1 MKLILFMLNLGAHS
15 SFHYSTKNGRNL
27 VFQWVEARQRHEFE
41 VDYEEWSADDFR
53 FAKDLL
59 DQALPVP
66 VLFDIKVENI
76 PIFQQDG
83 AAVARLAH
91 TQEADGSNPSPATN
105 DEPEDE
111 EQPELEPE
119 PEPEP
124 KPKAKRG
131 KKSIV
136 LPSALKELRDP
147 LEDAAFAT

>member
-1 MKLILFMLNLGAHS
+1 MKLILFILNLGAHS

-27 VFQWVEARQRHEFE
+27 VFQWVEARQRHEIE

-66 VLFDIKVENI
+66 VLFDIKIEDA
-76 PIFQQDG
+76 PILPQDG
-83 AAVARLAH
+83 AAVARLVH
-91 TQEADGSNPSPATN
+91 TQEIEGSNPSPATN

-111 EQPELEPE
+111 PEL
-119 PEPEP
+119 EPEP

>member
-1 MKLILFMLNLGAHS
+1 MTMKLILFMLNLGAHS

-53 FAKDLL
+53 FAKDFL

-66 VLFDIKVENI
+66 VLFDVRVEDAPNL
-76 PIFQQDG
+76 PQDG
-83 AAVARLAH
+83 QEASRLAH
-91 TQEADGSNPSPATN
+91 TQEIEGSNPSPATN

-111 EQPELEPE
+111 EQPEPE

-136 LPSALKELRDP
+136 LPGALKELRDP